1 MDWFDNNDSSYYPDA
16 STRPTVLLLPG
27 LTGTSKESYILHMI
41 HQSET
46 LGYRYC
52 CFFIAVHF
60 AASGRIQYQYV
71 YVSDAFLRQMRSEHS
86 SLCKK
91 VLLVMIIIVE
101 LYNRQYIWK
110 GCFNIYRCAPEI
122 AVNAN

>member
-52 CFFIAVHF
+52 CFSLLFILLPLVG
-60 AASGRIQYQYV
+60 SNISMYMYQML
-71 YVSDAFLRQMRSEHS
+71 S
-86 SLCKK
+86 
-91 VLLVMIIIVE
+91 
-101 LYNRQYIWK
+101 
-110 GCFNIYRCAPEI
+110 
-122 AVNAN
+122 